1 MIVQFPNPLA
11 RALRGFFAE
20 YLPRLRAVSPHTV
33 QSYRDS
39 LALLLRFVAG
49 HHGRAVATLD
59 FDDIAT
65 SEVIAFLAHLEETRG
80 NSVSTRNVRLAAIH
94 AFFRYA
100 AEAHPD
106 RLEHCQ
112 RILAIPFKR
121 SSTRPIEY
129 LEYEEIAAV
138 IATVDRSTKDGR
150 RDYAL
155 VATLFNTGARVQELV
170 DLRACDLQL
179 VRPFQVRL
187 FGKGRK
193 ERICPLWP
201 ETAEVLKQ
209 YCADEQID
217 LRSGA
222 PLFVNRHRVKLTR
235 FGVRYLLRKYFER
248 AQTATPT
255 LVKKR
260 LHPHSVRHSTA
271 VHLLKAG
278 VDLSTISQWLGH
290 ASLNTTNRYATVDL
304 EMKRAAIARA
314 KPLEQ
319 PDPAA
324 SSWRQDASILEWL
337 EAL

>member
-1 MIVQFPNPLA
+1 MSVQLPNPLA
-11 RALRGFFAE
+11 RALRGFFADH
-20 YLPRLRAVSPHTV
+20 LPRLRGLSPHTV

-39 LALLLRFVAG
+39 LVLLLRFVAAQ
-49 HHGRAVATLD
+49 HKRPVAALD

-65 SEVIAFLAHLEETRG
+65 SEVIAFLAHLEGVRG
-80 NSVSTRNVRLAAIH
+80 NTISTRNVRLAAIH

-100 AEAHPD
+100 AEAFPA

-112 RILAIPFKR
+112 RVLAIPFKR
-121 SSTRPIEY
+121 SDTRVIEY

-138 IATVDRSTKDGR
+138 LAAVNRSTRDGH

-155 VATLFNTGARVQELV
+155 VATLFNTGARVQEVV

-179 VRPFQVRL
+179 VRPLQVRL

-209 YCADEQID
+209 HCIDQQID

-222 PLFVNRHRVKLTR
+222 PVFVNRHRVKLTR
-235 FGVRYLLRKYFER
+235 FGVRYILSKYFEQ
-248 AQTATPT
+248 AQKTTPT

-260 LHPHSVRHSTA
+260 LHPHTLRHSTA

-278 VDLSTISQWLGH
+278 VDFSTISQWLGH
-290 ASLNTTNRYATVDL
+290 ASINTTNRYATVDL

-314 KPLEQ
+314 TPLPQAES
-319 PDPAA
+319 AVA
-324 SSWRQDASILEWL
+324 SWRHDASILEWL